1 MAICNT
7 ADSLRLA
14 RPMARSANRLYDNRK
29 ENEEEKKEITLDG
42 TLSEM
47 S

>member
-14 RPMARSANRLYDNRK
+14 RLMARSANRLNDNRK
-29 ENEEEKKEITLDG
+29 KNEEEKKKLALDG